1 MMGKTPT
8 QAKHVPSTSSTSAT
22 HSQAERMQLL
32 VCIEDDQRSAGA
44 ISHVQTIAQALG
56 GDVVL
61 LHFLEAAEKGG
72 APLDPVDW
80 EIRRRVA
87 NDVLT
92 NLAQKYQ
99 TADHAIQVAVLE
111 GRRIDQLC
119 GYAARHPG
127 GITAF
132 GRIEGAEGLH
142 AWRAARCLVDAD
154 IGSILMVPSA
164 AFTTAPTRYACV
176 FVALDGSSVSES
188 VIPSAA
194 AIAKQQNA
202 KLVVCHVVPDPG
214 SINIGLQDRELQD
227 LQMRLVKR
235 AKTAARTYLDRI
247 NDMLKGY
254 GTPATTTMIVEGDA
268 RKSLLK
274 TIRERGGDLLIM
286 ASHGQGM
293 DPTLPSGHV
302 ASFILDHADIPVLM
316 MRPQR
321 NSGDAHVSAEP
332 VHKGTR
338 QPADTET

>member
-8 QAKHVPSTSSTSAT
+8 QAKHVPSTNSTSAT

-32 VCIEDDQRSAGA
+32 VCIEDDHRSAGA

-132 GRIEGAEGLH
+132 GRIEGAEEIVEVSLPVVLTCEKGLVEPRYP
-142 AWRAARCLVDAD
+142 ALPKLIQAKKKPLDEKTANDYGVDVSPRLEIVKTTEPAERQAGEMVGSVDDLV
-154 IGSILMVPSA
+154 
-164 AFTTAPTRYACV
+164 
-176 FVALDGSSVSES
+176 
-188 VIPSAA
+188 
-194 AIAKQQNA
+194 A
-202 KLVVCHVVPDPG
+202 KLKEK
-214 SINIGLQDRELQD
+214 GL
-227 LQMRLVKR
+227 V
-235 AKTAARTYLDRI
+235 
-247 NDMLKGY
+247 
-254 GTPATTTMIVEGDA
+254 
-268 RKSLLK
+268 
-274 TIRERGGDLLIM
+274 
-286 ASHGQGM
+286 
-293 DPTLPSGHV
+293 
-302 ASFILDHADIPVLM
+302 
-316 MRPQR
+316 
-321 NSGDAHVSAEP
+321 
-332 VHKGTR
+332 
-338 QPADTET
+338 